1 LPLTAEADPTVH
13 ANHADSTAPRVERLF
28 LGLWPPA
35 EVRAQIVS
43 ISRVLSLEGGRLIV
57 PNNLHMTLAFLGDCD
72 ATRRECIELAAA
84 SVTAPVLRLNMAAI
98 QWRRRTGIVWL
109 TASEVP
115 EPLAQLVASLNCALV
130 PCGHAPDSRPFRAH
144 ITVARNVRRLRGEPC
159 VTSIEWY
166 VRDYCLVSSTLT
178 PRGSDYAVVKR
189 WLLRER
195 NDDGD

>member
-1 LPLTAEADPTVH
+1 VH
-13 ANHADSTAPRVERLF
+13 ANHSDSTTPRAERLF

-35 EVRAQIVS
+35 AVRAQIAS
-43 ISRVLSLEGGRLIV
+43 ISQGLSLEGGRLIV
-57 PNNLHMTLAFLGDCD
+57 PINLHMTLAFLGDCD

-84 SVTAPVLRLNMAAI
+84 SVTAPVFRLNLAAI

-109 TASEVP
+109 TASKVP
-115 EPLAQLVASLNCALV
+115 EPLAQLIASLSCALV

-144 ITVARNVRRLRGEPC
+144 VTVARNVRRLRGGPR
-159 VTSIEWY
+159 VASIEWY

-178 PRGSDYAVVKR
+178 PHGSDYAVVKR

-195 NDDGD
+195 NVAGD

>member
-1 LPLTAEADPTVH
+1 MHT
-13 ANHADSTAPRVERLF
+13 NHAESTPPRTERLF

-35 EVRAQIVS
+35 AVRAQIAS
-43 ISRVLSLEGGRLIV
+43 ISRDLSLEGGRLIV
-57 PNNLHMTLAFLGDCD
+57 PVNLHMTLAFLGDCD

-84 SVTAPVLRLNMAAI
+84 SVAAPVFRLNLAAI

-109 TASEVP
+109 TASDVP
-115 EPLAQLVASLNCALV
+115 EPLAQLVGSLNCALV

-144 ITVARNVRRLRGEPC
+144 VTVARNVRRLRGEPC
-159 VTSIEWY
+159 VASIEWY

-189 WLLRER
+189 WPLGER
-195 NDDGD
+195 NVAGD